1 MNNKIFIIS
10 AAIIFAAA
18 SEISQA
24 AIENPVGSGRVPP
37 SMEGGNRSGLVR
49 SPNPI
54 DTSSNNVIT
63 GNVAGGKY
71 FRGVVPYNATTDF
84 GGRLGSSSMDSFL
97 RYSAGSADSLYNYRG
112 TYEPYYSPQRTVTT
126 TASGGRG
133 QVITAPT
140 AGISNRTVGES
151 ALLPLPKGN
160 TSTGRD
166 TTTSS
171 IGYRPMSFTPQ
182 EMAKVLSEN
191 AGTYP
196 LGGLTAEQYQA
207 RMEQVQRDLKEVKD
221 KATELQEKL
230 AGQDNSQLPAAKK
243 EGENQGQP
251 QATER
256 TQTILGQ
263 PDKKGITDVYEQ
275 MKQDLNGS
283 KELDSGRAGEAKRP
297 LDTGGR
303 ETKSGKTETRGE
315 LVEPGKSGERDTEK
329 EKSQME
335 KTAETALLVT
345 RAKTIMGEHKTFAS
359 YQQDKFNES
368 IRAAEAYLKQGKY
381 YLAADYYTMASIYK
395 PNDPLAYAGKSHA
408 LFLSGEYMSSALY
421 LSRAIEIFPEYV
433 RFRIDLAAM
442 AGDKD
447 KIENRI
453 ADVEQWLKLNGAG
466 ELQFLLAY
474 IYYQMERPDKA
485 KAAVDSASEKMPDSP
500 AVVTLKKAIYE
511 YMSNR

>member
-1 MNNKIFIIS
+1 MKNKTFIIS

-37 SMEGGNRSGLVR
+37 SVEGGNRSGLVR

-97 RYSAGSADSLYNYRG
+97 RYSSGSADSLYRG
-112 TYEPYYSPQRTVTT
+112 TYEPYYSPHQTVTT
-126 TASGGRG
+126 MTPGSRG
-133 QVITAPT
+133 QVSTTPT
-140 AGISNRTVGES
+140 AGISNRIIGGY
-151 ALLPLPKGN
+151 ALPPLPKEN
-160 TSTGRD
+160 TSTGGD
-166 TTTSS
+166 TTISS
-171 IGYRPMSFTPQ
+171 TGFRPMSFTPQ

-207 RMEQVQRDLKEVKD
+207 RMEQFQRDLKDVKD
-221 KATELQEKL
+221 KATELQKKL
-230 AGQDNSQLPAAKK
+230 VGQDNSQLPTAKK
-243 EGENQGQP
+243 ESENQEQP
-251 QATER
+251 QITKE
-256 TQTILGQ
+256 TQTIQGQ
-263 PDKKGITDVYEQ
+263 PDKKELTDVYEQ
-275 MKQDLNGS
+275 MKQELNGS
-283 KELDSGRAGEAKRP
+283 KELDSGRAWEAKRL
-297 LDTGGR
+297 LDAGGR
-303 ETKSGKTETRGE
+303 ETKSGKTEIRGDGA
-315 LVEPGKSGERDTEK
+315 GKSGEQGTEK
-329 EKSQME
+329 EKSPME
-335 KTAETALLVT
+335 KTAETALLVA
-345 RAKTIMGEHKTFAS
+345 RAKTIMGEHNTFAS

-368 IRAAEAYLKQGKY
+368 IRAAEACLKQGKY

-395 PNDPLAYAGKSHA
+395 PNDPLAYAGKSQA
-408 LFLSGEYMSSALY
+408 LFLAGEYMSSALY

-442 AGDKD
+442 SGDRD

-453 ADVEQWLKLNGAG
+453 ADVEQWLKSSGAG

-474 IYYQMERPDKA
+474 IYYQLERPDKA
-485 KAAVDSASEKMPDSP
+485 KAAIDGASEKMPASP